1 MGMDRQPSGTP
12 PQSPQPEGAV
22 ETDLV
27 TAVRRQTTALLYEN
41 VGIGQLTS
49 VGVASLLALVGR
61 LRHPVGSLVWLGA
74 MGMLAWI
81 RWWMARGFRSGPASR
96 DEVDRWRRRAI
107 LGAASSGV
115 AWAVG
120 TVLFAWSAPLVL
132 QVYTALLVA
141 GVVAG
146 AVPVLGA
153 VRPAYWAFAV
163 PIFLTLIICTIIQAR
178 NSMGWSIS
186 AACAIYLP
194 TMLRSSRH
202 FSTMLEN
209 SIRLGHEQ
217 AAMAETLRV
226 TRDQALEAS
235 RSKSEFLATMS
246 HEIRTPM
253 NGVIGM
259 AGLLLDSGLDGERKG
274 YAATIQHSADALL
287 TIINDI
293 LDFSRVESGRLELE
307 SLTFDLKGLMI
318 EASELLTFQANVKG
332 LQLSSDVDPRLPDA
346 VVGDPG
352 RLRQVLINLGGN
364 AVKFTASGQV
374 ILRVRC
380 AEQDHSRVELVFE
393 VEDTGIGIPASK
405 LPDLFNPFSQ
415 ADATMARR
423 YGGTGL
429 GLSISKRLV
438 ELMGGT
444 MEVHSQEGLG
454 SCFRFRVQLPVGTL
468 ASLAAPTEDPGSR
481 IPAPHLRVLVVEDN
495 AINQRVISKMLEK
508 VGHRADM
515 AGNGIEALAAL
526 CERPYDL
533 VLMDCQMPE
542 MDGFEATRLLRDP
555 TSGVLDP
562 QVKVMALT
570 ANAMV
575 GDRER
580 CLAAGM
586 DDYLTKPV
594 QMQALVSL
602 LSRWSPAGERR

>member
-1 MGMDRQPSGTP
+1 
-12 PQSPQPEGAV
+12 
-22 ETDLV
+22 
-27 TAVRRQTTALLYEN
+27 VRRQTTALLYEN

-49 VGVASLLALVGR
+49 VGVASLLTLVGWS
-61 LRHPVGSLVWLGA
+61 RHPVGSLVWLGV
-74 MGMLAWI
+74 MGVLAWI
-81 RWWMARGFRSGPASR
+81 RWWMARGFHAGPASR
-96 DEVDRWRRRAI
+96 EEVDRWRRGAI
-107 LGAASSGV
+107 LGAASSGL

-132 QVYTALLVA
+132 QVFTALLVA

-153 VRPAYWAFAV
+153 VRQAYWAFAV
-163 PIFLTLIICTIIQAR
+163 PIFLTLIGCVLIQAR
-178 NSMGWSIS
+178 DSMGWSLS

-194 TMLRSSRH
+194 TMLRSARH
-202 FSTMLEN
+202 FSRMLEN

-318 EASELLTFQANVKG
+318 EVSELLKFQANVKG
-332 LQLSSDVDPRLPDA
+332 LQLSSEVDPRLPDA

-380 AEQDHSRVELVFE
+380 AEQDQSKVELVFE

-405 LPDLFNPFSQ
+405 LPGLFDPFSQ

-438 ELMGGT
+438 DLMGGT

-454 SCFRFRVQLPVGTL
+454 SCFRFGVQLPVGTP
-468 ASLAAPTEDPGSR
+468 ASLAAAPEDPTPGT
-481 IPAPHLRVLVVEDN
+481 PAQHLRVLVVEDN
-495 AINQRVISKMLEK
+495 AINQRVISTMLEK
-508 VGHRADM
+508 AGHRADM

-542 MDGFEATRLLRDP
+542 MDGFEATRRLRDAA
-555 TSGVLDP
+555 SGVLNP
-562 QVKVMALT
+562 RVKVVALT

-594 QMQALVSL
+594 QMRALLSL
-602 LSRWSPAGERR
+602 LSRWGPTGGGH

>member
-1 MGMDRQPSGTP
+1 MG
-12 PQSPQPEGAV
+12 
-22 ETDLV
+22 
-27 TAVRRQTTALLYEN
+27 
-41 VGIGQLTS
+41 
-49 VGVASLLALVGR
+49 LLA
-61 LRHPVGSLVWLGA
+61 WF
-74 MGMLAWI
+74 
-81 RWWMARGFRSGPASR
+81 RWWSGRGFQAGSASR
-96 DEVDRWRRRAI
+96 EEVDRRRRDAI
-107 LGAASSGV
+107 LGAATSGV
-115 AWAVG
+115 AWAIG

-153 VRPAYWAFAV
+153 VSRAYWSFAI
-163 PIFLTLIICTIIQAR
+163 PIFATLILCTLIQAR
-178 NSMGWSIS
+178 DSMGWSIA

-202 FSTMLEN
+202 FTRMLED

-217 AAMAETLRV
+217 AAMAETLRM

-259 AGLLLDSGLDGERKG
+259 AGLLLDSGLDRERKG
-274 YAATIQHSADALL
+274 YAATIQQSADALL

-293 LDFSRVESGRLELE
+293 LDFSRVESGRMELE
-307 SLTFDLKGLMI
+307 SLTFDLKGLVL
-318 EASELLTFQANVKG
+318 EVSELLAFQANVKG
-332 LQLSSDVDPRLPDA
+332 LQLTPDVDDRLPEA
-346 VVGDPG
+346 VVGDAG

-364 AVKFTASGQV
+364 AVKFTAAGRV
-374 ILRVRC
+374 VLRVRC
-380 AEQDHSRVELVFE
+380 VEQDSSRVGLVFE

-405 LPDLFNPFSQ
+405 LPGLFNPFSQ

-444 MEVHSQEGLG
+444 LEVRSQEGFG
-454 SCFRFRVQLPVGTL
+454 SCFRFEVRLPVGEP
-468 ASLAAPTEDPGSR
+468 ASLAPAPEAPESSNPT
-481 IPAPHLRVLVVEDN
+481 PHLRVLVVEDN
-495 AINQRVISKMLEK
+495 AINQKVVTKMLDK
-508 VGHRADM
+508 AGHRADV

-526 CERPYDL
+526 CERPYDV

-555 TSGVLDP
+555 ASGVLNP
-562 QVKVMALT
+562 RVRVVALT

-580 CLAAGM
+580 CLEAGM
-586 DDYLTKPV
+586 DDYLAKPV
-594 QMQALVSL
+594 QMQALLST
-602 LSRWSPAGERR
+602 LSRWSPRDGIRR